1 MAAATLWFRVVV
13 VGLCAVVYP
22 ARGGPRIEAVY
33 GSLPLTFERNVGQ
46 TAPDVDFLARGP
58 GSAVLLTARGALVRL
73 PGAAVRIDLLAADG
87 RVRPRGLASLAAPS
101 HYFKG
106 IQAFRAPSFARV
118 EYPQVYPGVDLAYYG
133 KQRELEFD
141 FMLAPGADA
150 SRIRLSFEGVQ
161 EVLLEADG
169 RLRLRTG
176 SGDLWLGRPRVYQKR
191 GGEEREIAATLIL
204 RGRNEAGF
212 QLGAYD
218 PQLPVMIDPVLS
230 YASYLGGAAFDSITG
245 IAVDSA
251 GSAYVAG
258 WTESVDFPTTSQAFQ
273 SGNGGSTD
281 AFVAKLSPAGD
292 SLVYS
297 TYLGGSRD
305 DRAFGIA
312 VDASGAAIVTGWTY
326 SADFPTVAAAQSVP
340 GGWRDAFVA
349 KLSPSGDALVFS
361 TYLGGSGSDSGN
373 GVAVDAQGGIYVA
386 GETDSTD
393 FPVRNG
399 FLSSNQGLSDA
410 FVAKFTSA
418 GALVY
423 ATYLGGNGQDRAT
436 AIAVD
441 SAGQAYVT
449 GATESSNFPALSAF
463 QAHSGGLQDAFVAK
477 LNASG
482 SGLVYSTYLGGAGGS
497 VRFPESGLGIAVDS
511 AGNAY
516 VTGVA
521 SSADFP
527 EQNPL
532 QACVT
537 TGHTDAFVTKLNAW
551 GSGLLYSTCLG
562 GSDYD
567 YGTAIT
573 VDSAG
578 NASVAGYTTSGD
590 FPVTNP
596 VQASNAGLYDAFVA
610 TLTPAGN
617 ALAFSTY
624 LGGQGSDSA
633 QAVALDGEGNIYV
646 AGQTLSND
654 FPTAHAIQTQNGGS
668 YGGFVAKLRT
678 QACSF
683 QVTPAG
689 PITIPAAGA
698 SGNLGVATDGDCQW
712 TASSNS
718 SWITVTSGA
727 NWSGAGA
734 AAYTVDANTGPTPRT
749 GTLTVAGQTFMVTQ
763 AGTNPPGCV
772 FYLDGLTGGFPDV
785 GGLGRVR
792 VTLNQT
798 PCSWQVFSDST
809 WIAITSATTFAASGA
824 VLYTVAAN
832 LSGVTRTGHLTVAG
846 QTFTVTQVAGCSFT
860 LDTTSL
866 VVPWQGQQRM
876 LQLTASSPS
885 CPWISYP
892 DQNWTEQ
899 YPQTGT
905 GSTPIQYTVYTS
917 ANTGG
922 RFANLYVGGQTLAV
936 TENPNP
942 AAEDERFVDLMYFG
956 FLGRQPT
963 AGELSAQLAALRG
976 GSLSWTGLALNLFNS
991 TEFNNRGRFAAG
1003 VYVGILGRD
1012 ADYSGWMFQCSALI
1026 NGVINQTQLVA
1037 NTLNSAEYFLTYGT
1051 PSDSQ
1056 FVQLLYQN
1064 VLRRTPS
1071 QAELNAQLA
1080 LLQSGTSRTQLAMN
1094 FLTSAEFQQN
1104 SGAKLN
1110 AFLAYACLL
1119 QRDAEQWERDYWA
1132 NLMSTG
1138 MTVYDVFYAF
1148 VTSPEFAIR
1157 LN

>member
-1 MAAATLWFRVVV
+1 MAAATLWSGVVV
-13 VGLCAVVYP
+13 VGLCAAVCP

-33 GSLPLTFERNVGQ
+33 GALPLSFERNVGQ
-46 TAPDVDFLARGP
+46 TAPEVDFLARGP
-58 GSAVLLTARGALVRL
+58 GSAVLLTARGAVVRL
-73 PGAAVRIDLLAADG
+73 PGAAVRIDLLGAHG
-87 RVRPRGLASLAAPS
+87 RGRPRGLAALAAPS

-106 IQAFRAPSFARV
+106 IQTLSAPSFARV

-141 FMLAPGADA
+141 FRLAPGADP
-150 SRIRLSFEGVQ
+150 SRIRLSFEGAQ

-191 GGEEREIAATLIL
+191 GGEEREIAATLIQ

-212 QLGAYD
+212 RLGAYD
-218 PQLPVMIDPVLS
+218 PQLPVVIDPVLS
-230 YASYLGGAAFDSITG
+230 YSTYLGGAASDSITG

-258 WTESVDFPTTSQAFQ
+258 WTVSVDFPTTAQAVQ
-273 SGNGGSTD
+273 SGKGGSTD

-297 TYLGGSRD
+297 TYLGGSGD

-326 SADFPTVAAAQSVP
+326 STDFPTVAAAQSVS

-349 KLSPSGDALVFS
+349 KLSPTGAALVFS

-393 FPVRNG
+393 FPALNG
-399 FLSSNQGLSDA
+399 FASSNGGLSDA
-410 FVAKFTSA
+410 FVAKYTSA
-418 GALVY
+418 GVPVY

-449 GATESSNFPALSAF
+449 GATESSNFPTLSAF

-482 SGLVYSTYLGGAGGS
+482 NGLVYSTYLGGAGGS
-497 VRFPESGLGIAVDS
+497 VLFPESGLGIAVDS
-511 AGNAY
+511 AGDAY
-516 VTGVA
+516 VTGVT

-532 QACVT
+532 QACMAT
-537 TGHTDAFVTKLNAW
+537 DHMDAFVTKLNAW
-551 GSGLLYSTCLG
+551 GNGLLYSTCLG
-562 GSDYD
+562 GSDD
-567 YGTAIT
+567 AYGTAIA

-578 NASVAGYTTSGD
+578 DATVAGYTDSGD
-590 FPVTNP
+590 FPVSNP
-596 VQASNAGLYDAFVA
+596 VQASNAGLYNAFVA

-617 ALAFSTY
+617 ALSFGTY
-624 LGGQGSDSA
+624 LGGPGSDSA

-646 AGQTLSND
+646 AGQTLSTG
-654 FPTAHAIQTQNGGS
+654 FPTVRAIQTQNGGS

-689 PITIPAAGA
+689 PIAIPAAGA
-698 SGNLGVATDGDCQW
+698 SGSLGVATDGDCQW

-718 SWITVTSGA
+718 SWIAVTSGA
-727 NWSGAGA
+727 SGSGNGTVAYSVA
-734 AAYTVDANTGPTPRT
+734 ANPNPTPQS
-749 GTLTVAGQTFMVTQ
+749 GTLTVAGQTFTVTQ

-772 FYLDGLTGGFPDV
+772 FYLDGLTGGFPDA

-798 PCSWQVFSDST
+798 PCSWQVFSDSA
-809 WIAITSATTFAASGA
+809 WITITSATTFAASGA
-824 VLYTVAAN
+824 VLYTVSAN
-832 LSGVTRTGHLTVAG
+832 SSGVTRTGHLTVAG
-846 QTFTVTQVAGCSFT
+846 QTFTVTQVAGCSFM
-860 LDTTSL
+860 LGTTSL
-866 VVPWQGQQRM
+866 VAPWQGEQLM

-885 CPWISYP
+885 CPWTSYP
-892 DQNWTEQ
+892 DENWTEQ

-905 GSTPIQYTVYTS
+905 GSASIQYTVYTS
-917 ANTGG
+917 ANTGA
-922 RFANLYVGGQTLAV
+922 RFAHLYIGGQTLAA
-936 TENPNP
+936 TQNLNP
-942 AAEDERFVDLMYFG
+942 AAENERFVDLMYFG

-963 AGELSAQLAALRG
+963 AAELSAQLAALAG
-976 GSLSWTGLALNLFNS
+976 GLSWTGLAVNLFNS
-991 TEFNNRGRFAAG
+991 AEFNNGGRFAAG

-1012 ADYSGWMFQCSALI
+1012 ADYSGWLFQRSALI
-1026 NGVINQTQLVA
+1026 DGAISQTQLVA
-1037 NTLNSAEYFLTYGT
+1037 NFLNSLEYQMKYGT
-1051 PSDSQ
+1051 PTDNAY
-1056 FVQLLYQN
+1056 VLLLYQN
-1064 VLRRTPS
+1064 VLRRAPS
-1071 QAELNAQLA
+1071 STELAAQLA
-1080 LLQSGTSRTQLAMN
+1080 LLSSGTSRTQLAIN

-1104 SGAKLN
+1104 SGPTLT
-1110 AFLAYACLL
+1110 AFLQYACILL
-1119 QRDAEQWERDYWA
+1119 RDAEQWERDYWS
-1132 NLMSTG
+1132 NLMTGG
-1138 MTVYDVFYAF
+1138 MTVSQVFFDF
-1148 VTSPEFAIR
+1148 VNSAEMEIW
-1157 LN
+1157 LQ